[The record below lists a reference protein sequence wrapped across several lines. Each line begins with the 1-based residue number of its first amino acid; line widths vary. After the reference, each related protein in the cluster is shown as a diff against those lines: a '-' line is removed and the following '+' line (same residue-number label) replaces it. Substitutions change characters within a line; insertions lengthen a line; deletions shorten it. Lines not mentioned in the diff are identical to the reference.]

1 MIRVLL
7 LSTALAATGCQ
18 TTLRQV
24 RDLPPSLV
32 LVGPT
37 VAVEVTGQLRDAAVE
52 QLELG
57 LARHAQPMR
66 CEPPA
71 PCQASTVVHATIVD
85 TSVTPRLAGP
95 NLVRAMT
102 DVIVQA
108 TVDIDA
114 VSATGQQLS
123 SKRYFGS
130 ITGNVLSTPVERLK
144 AQAVQVAARRFLRQL
159 LPRTLDIE
167 LAVETGGDLEPGVE
181 RALAGDLVG
190 AEAEFTRLTQAK
202 ADHAA
207 AWYDLGVIR
216 ELQGNEELALEAYRR
231 AVGLSDRASWREA
244 VHQLEQRMN

>member
-1 MIRVLL
+1 MTKLLL
-7 LSTALAATGCQ
+7 LSTLVLATGCQ

-32 LVGPT
+32 LAGPT
-37 VAVEVTGQLRDAAVE
+37 VGVEVTGQFREAALE

-57 LARHAQPMR
+57 LARHAQPVR
-66 CEPPA
+66 CESGA
-71 PCQASTVVHATIVD
+71 ACQASTVVHAKIVD

-114 VSATGQQLS
+114 VNAAGQQLS

-130 ITGNVLSTPVERLK
+130 ITGNVLSTPVESLK
-144 AQAVQVAARRFLRQL
+144 AQAVQIAARRFLRKL

-181 RALAGDLVG
+181 RALAGDLAG
-190 AEAEFTRLTQAK
+190 AEAEFKRLTESRP
-202 ADHAA
+202 DHAD

-216 ELQGNEELALEAYRR
+216 ELQGNEDLALDAYKR
-231 AVGLSDRASWREA
+231 AVGLSDRASWRQA

>member
-1 MIRVLL
+1 MTRRALVSIFLL
-7 LSTALAATGCQ
+7 TTGCQ

-24 RDLPPSLV
+24 RDLPPALV
-32 LVGPT
+32 LAGPT
-37 VAVEVTGQLRDAAVE
+37 VGVEVSGPFRDAAVE

-57 LARHAQPMR
+57 LAKHAQPVR
-66 CEPPA
+66 CEPGTA
-71 PCQASTVVHATIVD
+71 CQASTVVHAKIVD
-85 TSVTPRLAGP
+85 TSVTPRLGGP

-114 VSATGQQLS
+114 VNAAGQQLS

-130 ITGNVLSTPVERLK
+130 ITGNVLSTPVDALK
-144 AQAVQVAARRFLRQL
+144 AQAVQIAARRFLRKL

-181 RALAGDLVG
+181 RALAGDLAG
-190 AEAEFTRLTQAK
+190 AEAEFRRLTESK
-202 ADHAA
+202 PDHAA

-216 ELQGNEELALEAYRR
+216 ELQGNEELALDAYKR
-231 AVGLSDRASWREA
+231 AVGLRDRATWRQA